1 MFEEKAWYG
10 NPKRFWISTS
20 DQENDSLWNVPPGCT
35 SCVLVADTVNKL
47 FKDQVRYLFVEHFD
61 KHLQL
66 HVEAKLSSSQQRI
79 LMAKWV
85 C

>member
-1 MFEEKAWYG
+1 M
-10 NPKRFWISTS
+10 
-20 DQENDSLWNVPPGCT
+20 
-35 SCVLVADTVNKL
+35 ADTVNKL